1 MSPTN
6 IESRLSALASE
17 MALIQQAG
25 VAEPNTWIE
34 RFSVTKSNG
43 KRYVYFRLMEGT
55 TKRSRSGKIQGK
67 FKRYLG
73 SASSAKY
80 KAAKVAIDRRNQL
93 RYLQKQYQRLVAAQ
107 ELLIQKQTGC
117 QPKSVS
123 VGSVTSKVKSKPAL
137 THGQNQLAVLQQKLI
152 AVIRQYEAMTAVI
165 EQQQQMWEVLIREIE
180 GLLVGDTDGALSVSA
195 PALVG
200 EMECDR
206 TIKLMIELSR

>member
-80 KAAKVAIDRRNQL
+80 KAASSAIDRRNQL
-93 RYLQKQYQRLVAAQ
+93 RYLQKQYQRLVAIQ
-107 ELLIQKQTGC
+107 EQMSQEQTGC
-117 QPKSVS
+117 KSKSVS
-123 VGSVTSKVKSKPAL
+123 VGKVEEKPSAKPSL
-137 THGQNQLAVLQQKLI
+137 THGQNQLVQLQQKLI
-152 AVIRQYEAMTAVI
+152 AVIGQYEAMTAVI
-165 EQQQQMWEVLIREIE
+165 EQQQQMWKVLIREIE

-200 EMECDR
+200 EMPGVCP
-206 TIKLMIELSR
+206 